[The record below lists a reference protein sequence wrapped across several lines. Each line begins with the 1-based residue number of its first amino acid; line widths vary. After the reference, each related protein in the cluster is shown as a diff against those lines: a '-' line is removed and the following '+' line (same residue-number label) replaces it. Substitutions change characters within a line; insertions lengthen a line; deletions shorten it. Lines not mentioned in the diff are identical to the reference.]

1 VSWLRVDA
9 LLAGEPGARVPG
21 VRPLCEADLGTAG
34 TIFADTRTPLTRW
47 FGAAWNLAA
56 AYTYASDNP
65 ISLADPLGLWPSWK
79 TIANIAIAVAVVV
92 AGTGGVGAAAFG
104 AVVETSAFLASGTTA
119 AIATVDST
127 GDALDYGDAR
137 VGLDELKTR
146 LDLVHDRN

>member
-1 VSWLRVDA
+1 LRVDA
-9 LLAGEPGARVPG
+9 LLAGEPRARVPG
-21 VRPLCEADLGTAG
+21 VRPLCEADLGHGWHDLCRHAH
-34 TIFADTRTPLTRW
+34 
-47 FGAAWNLAA
+47 AANAMVRCSVESGR

-104 AVVETSAFLASGTTA
+104 AVIETSAFLASRTTA

-137 VGLDELKTR
+137 VVLDELKSR